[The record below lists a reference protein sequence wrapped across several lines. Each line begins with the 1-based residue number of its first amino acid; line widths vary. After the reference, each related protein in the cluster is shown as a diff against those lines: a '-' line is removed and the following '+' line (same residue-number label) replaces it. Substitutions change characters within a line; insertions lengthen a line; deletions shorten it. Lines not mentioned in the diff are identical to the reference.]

1 MIDIITFP
9 NIIITKKLITQDLF
23 VQVLGS
29 LHNHSIYKE
38 DSLPVHNILD
48 NSEYLL
54 FCNKLSEI
62 YGLQPVYEAWKN
74 ETGMFYD
81 KNTSANGIRL
91 LTSSEWFQYKD
102 HFEVQSDYS
111 ERVEDDLIGNPLLL
125 TGFRVCQ
132 SK

>member
-1 MIDIITFP
+1 MIEVVTFP
-9 NIIITKKLITQDLF
+9 NIIITKKLITQDMF
-23 VQVLGS
+23 VQVLGT
-29 LHNHSIYKE
+29 LHNHSIYK
-38 DSLPVHNILD
+38 DKDLPVHNILD

-54 FCNKLSEI
+54 FCNKLSEV

-74 ETGMFYD
+74 ETGMYYE
-81 KNTSANGIRL
+81 KNTGANGIRL
-91 LTSSEWFQYKD
+91 LTLSEWYQYKD

-132 SK
+132 NK